1 MYSQKGAGGLRRL
14 AMRGFRGVCTKSVD
28 VEFSEVETY
37 IPLKIKKGGEDLVK
51 GTI

>member
-1 MYSQKGAGGLRRL
+1 
-14 AMRGFRGVCTKSVD
+14 MRGFRGVCTKSVD

-37 IPLKIKKGGEDLVK
+37 IPLKIKKGGEDLVE